1 MIATAEPSKQAITSF
16 RTKLS
21 VTMMLVVSG
30 MTALGLYLAQRTVGT
45 TAERDLQ
52 QNFQAQL
59 SSLHGLEE
67 LRHAALAERCR
78 VLSEKPRIHAAL
90 EDNALD
96 LLYPSAEDELRDLME
111 GEEPTTEQTAS
122 TIHARFYRFL
132 DGTGAV
138 LPPTN
143 LKDVGVINIAVEA
156 QLALAQLPEKQQSG
170 YLSHRDGGSDRVD
183 EIIAFP
189 IFSTETGEIIS
200 ALVVGFKPL
209 EIVPKSDDAG
219 IKSGI
224 WVNGR
229 LHLASLSQS
238 ELGALGNE
246 ITRALTRSDSVQ
258 NNFTVRV
265 NGAPHLLFYKR
276 LNPGSLFPP
285 AYEICLYPLA
295 SAVAQLH
302 RLRWQIGGAGGLL
315 LLGGFVASHFVAVR
329 FSKPVEKLA
338 LDSEQNRAQRRLA
351 EAALIS
357 TSEKLKRSTRY
368 SADASHQ
375 LKTPVTVLR
384 AGIESLLSRE
394 DFDAAVYEELSALLH
409 QTHRLTGVIEDL
421 LLLSR
426 MDSGHLQI
434 KSEAVDLSEL
444 IGEWLDDLATLLD
457 QVDMRIEKKLPAKI
471 YVVGERRYT
480 SLIVQ
485 NLLENAGKYNRAGG
499 RIKIEAQE
507 KNGEVVVTVGN
518 TGEPIASSEQEHIF
532 ERFHR
537 GPEKSASG
545 HGLGLSLAR
554 QLARLHGGDLRLVH
568 SGDDWTEFEIRF
580 PAAQPAADGGSQ
592 TCMKPLLRAL
602 SLWLFVGNAGAL
614 EIDDFLDR
622 LDNALTF
629 SAFQHNIQAR
639 LSVTID
645 LEDYQFDQ
653 PAPELI
659 DSKIEKLFNPRL
671 TLFLDTQ
678 LGKQVYFFAQSRLDR
693 RFDPSNHG
701 AAVRLDEYA
710 LRLTPWEDGRFCFTI
725 GKLG

>member
-1 MIATAEPSKQAITSF
+1 MNSPATAYSKEVTSF
-16 RTKLS
+16 RTKLAL
-21 VTMMLVVSG
+21 TIMLVVSAVTVVVIYLG
-30 MTALGLYLAQRTVGT
+30 EGRVTAN
-45 TAERDLQ
+45 AERYLRQ
-52 QNFQAQL
+52 KFQAEL
-59 SSLHGLEE
+59 SSLDSLQE
-67 LRHAALAERCR
+67 LRNATLAERCR

-96 LLYPSAEDELRDLME
+96 LLYPSAKDELRDLME
-111 GEEPTTEQTAS
+111 GEEPSSEQAAS
-122 TIHARFYRFL
+122 TLHARCYRFL
-132 DGTGAV
+132 DGAGAV
-138 LPPTN
+138 LPPPN
-143 LKDVGVINIAVEA
+143 LKDVGVINTAVEA

-209 EIVPKSDDAG
+209 EIGPKSDEAG
-219 IKSGI
+219 FKSGI
-224 WVNGR
+224 WGNGR

-258 NNFTVRV
+258 NNFTIRV

-295 SAVAQLH
+295 SAAAQLH

-315 LLGGFVASHFVAVR
+315 LLGGFVASHFVAVH

-338 LDSEQNRAQRRLA
+338 LDSEQNRTQRRRA

-357 TSEKLKRSTRY
+357 TSERLKRSTRY

-384 AGIESLLSRE
+384 AGLESLLSRD

-434 KSEAVDLSEL
+434 KSETVNLGEL
-444 IGEWLDDLATLLD
+444 IEEWLDDLGTLLD
-457 QVDMRIEKKLPAKI
+457 QVEVKIEKKLPAKI

-485 NLLENAGKYNRAGG
+485 NLLENAGKYNRPGG
-499 RIKIEAQE
+499 RIKVEAEE

-518 TGEPIASSEQEHIF
+518 TGEAIAPSEQQHIF

-537 GPEKSASG
+537 GSEKSASG

-554 QLARLHGGDLRLVH
+554 QLARLHGGDLRLVR
-568 SGDDWTEFEIRF
+568 SANDWTEFEVRF
-580 PAAQPAADGGSQ
+580 SVAQPSPDGG
-592 TCMKPLLRAL
+592 
-602 SLWLFVGNAGAL
+602 G
-614 EIDDFLDR
+614 
-622 LDNALTF
+622 
-629 SAFQHNIQAR
+629 
-639 LSVTID
+639 
-645 LEDYQFDQ
+645 
-653 PAPELI
+653 
-659 DSKIEKLFNPRL
+659 
-671 TLFLDTQ
+671 
-678 LGKQVYFFAQSRLDR
+678 
-693 RFDPSNHG
+693 
-701 AAVRLDEYA
+701 
-710 LRLTPWEDGRFCFTI
+710 
-725 GKLG
+725 